1 MKISVVVSVFNGEK
15 YISEQLDSLR
25 QQTRRPDEVLLF
37 DDGSSDKAP
46 QIVADYITKYSLANW
61 KYTRNPEN
69 KGWRRNFMEG
79 MWAAS
84 GALVFSCD
92 QDDIWHQDKLKIMS
106 EVMENSPQIS
116 LLTSNYELFFEDGS
130 HKDGF
135 KQNDGSVSQ
144 IPLKNNYL
152 LVGRPGCTHCIRK
165 ELLDT
170 ARKYWRPEYPHDAL
184 LWRLSLFSDGLYN
197 YNGNLIKWR
206 KHQNSAFT
214 KESRDLKSV
223 AAKKKWIQTARTFD
237 DTLREYVN
245 SSEIADKATKLKVL
259 DRNDRWLSVR
269 ERFYLTKNPLVGI
282 KLATYWACF
291 PRYRQYLGDW
301 YLIYLKH

>member
-25 QQTRRPDEVLLF
+25 HQTRRPDEVLLF
-37 DDGSSDKAP
+37 DDGSSDKTP
-46 QIVADYITKYSLANW
+46 QIVTDYITKYSLANW

-79 MWAAS
+79 MWAAN
-84 GALVFSCD
+84 GELVFSCD

-106 EVMENSPQIS
+106 ELMENSPQIS
-116 LLTSNYELFFEDGS
+116 LLTSNYELFFEDGD

-144 IPLKNNYL
+144 ILLKNNYL
-152 LVGRPGCTHCIRK
+152 LVGRPGCTHCIRRK
-165 ELLDT
+165 LLDT
-170 ARKYWRPEYPHDAL
+170 AQKYWQPEYPHDAL

-223 AAKKKWIQTARTFD
+223 AAKKKWIQTARAFD

-245 SSEIADKATKLKVL
+245 SSEVADKTTKLKVL

-282 KLATYWACF
+282 KLATYWDCF

>member
-1 MKISVVVSVFNGEK
+1 MKISVLVSVFNAEK

-25 QQTRRPDEVLLF
+25 HQIRRPDEVLLF
-37 DDGSSDKAP
+37 DDGSSDKTP
-46 QIVADYITKYSLANW
+46 QIVTDYITKYSLANW

-84 GALVFSCD
+84 GDLVFSCD

-165 ELLDT
+165 ELLDI

-197 YNGNLIKWR
+197 YNGNLIRWR

-223 AAKKKWIQTARTFD
+223 AAKKKWIQTARAFD

-245 SSEIADKATKLKVL
+245 SSEIADKTTKLRVL
-259 DRNDRWLSVR
+259 DRNDRWLAVR
-269 ERFYLTKNPLVGI
+269 ERFYLRKNPLVGV
-282 KLATYWACF
+282 KLATYWDCF

>member
-25 QQTRRPDEVLLF
+25 HQTRCPDEVLLF
-37 DDGSSDKAP
+37 DDGSSDKTP
-46 QIVADYITKYSLANW
+46 QIVTDYITKYSLANW

-84 GALVFSCD
+84 GDLVFSCD
-92 QDDIWHQDKLKIMS
+92 QDDIWHQDKLKIMC
-106 EVMENSPQIS
+106 EVMEKSPQIS

-144 IPLKNNYL
+144 VPLKNNYL

-165 ELLDT
+165 EFLDI

-223 AAKKKWIQTARTFD
+223 AAKKKWIQTARAFD

-245 SSEIADKATKLKVL
+245 SSEIADKTTKLRVL

-269 ERFYLTKNPLVGI
+269 ERFYLTKNPLVGV
-282 KLATYWACF
+282 KLATYWDCF

>member
-25 QQTRRPDEVLLF
+25 HQTRRPDEVLLF
-37 DDGSSDKAP
+37 DDGSSDKTP
-46 QIVADYITKYSLANW
+46 QIVTDYITKYSLANW

-84 GALVFSCD
+84 GDLVFSCD

-223 AAKKKWIQTARTFD
+223 AAKKKWIQTARAFD

-245 SSEIADKATKLKVL
+245 SSEIATKTTKLKVL

-269 ERFYLTKNPLVGI
+269 ERFYLTKNPLVGV
-282 KLATYWACF
+282 KLATYWDCF